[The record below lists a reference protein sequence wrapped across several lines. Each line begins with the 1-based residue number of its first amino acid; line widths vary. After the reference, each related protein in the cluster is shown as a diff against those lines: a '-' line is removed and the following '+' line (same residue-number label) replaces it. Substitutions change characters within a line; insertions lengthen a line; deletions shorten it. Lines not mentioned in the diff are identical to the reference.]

1 MSASDIDTEKQSIH
15 QVEEVALH
23 GHVATDK
30 HGHALIHIDPA
41 AEARL
46 RRKMDIRIL
55 PVVALMYLFCFIDR
69 ANIGNARVAG
79 LEKDLHLKGYDYNIL
94 LTAFYTAYVAFEFP
108 CQMINKAVG
117 PGKTLPIFSFLFGLF
132 SMAMAFVHTFGAAI
146 AVRFLLGIAEGA
158 VFPGIAFYLSRFY
171 RKDEL
176 GFRLSCYIVCAPAAG
191 AVGGLLASGILKITL
206 LAGFSDGGQS
216 RILVAQIVEVA
227 AHPCRP
233 MIFLI
238 EGIISMGIAIISWFV
253 LADRPE
259 VCGWLTAEEKALAEA
274 RIKID
279 NVGSTV
285 VVDKIHWKAVWA
297 GILNPV
303 TIASSI
309 IFLFDNTVVQ
319 GVGFYLPTIIKSIYP
334 TSSTIRVQLLSVPPY
349 VLGSLTTLATGY
361 FSWKTRNRTLYMMM
375 SAPFVM
381 LGFAMYIGSMNAHV
395 RYAAAFMVAIGAFS
409 FGSLCTAFSA
419 ANVTSDT
426 ARAAALGTTVF
437 MGNVGG
443 LISTW
448 TFLPRHAPRYLP
460 GNAFNLAGSSIMLIL
475 SIAIW
480 LWMRKENRAK
490 ENGRDDHYIEGKTD
504 QEIADLNQKH
514 PAFRFAY

>member
-146 AVRFLLGIAEGA
+146 AVRFLLGVAEGA

-191 AVGGLLASGILKITL
+191 AVGGLLASGILKIHSIGWL
-206 LAGFSDGGQS
+206 RQW
-216 RILVAQIVEVA
+216 R
-227 AHPCRP
+227 

-238 EGIISMGIAIISWFV
+238 EGIISMGIAIFSWFV

-259 VCGWLTAEEKALAEA
+259 VCSWLTPEEKALAEA

-285 VVDKIHWKAVWA
+285 VVDAIHWKAVWA

-303 TIASSI
+303 TLASSI
-309 IFLFDNTVVQ
+309 IFMFDNTVVQ
-319 GVGFYLPTIIKSIYP
+319 GVGFYLPSIIKSIYP

-361 FSWKTRNRTLYMMM
+361 FSWKTRNRTLYMMI

-475 SIAIW
+475 SVAIW